1 MKSDCKS
8 HHSSTL
14 LILKTGQIYNSKV
27 VETVACVQ
35 NLLESGEV
43 SQAPK
48 GAISEGGREDAWTR
62 ER

>member
-8 HHSSTL
+8 HHSSTS
-14 LILKTGQIYNSKV
+14 LILKTGQIYNSEV

-43 SQAPK
+43 SQAPQR
-48 GAISEGGREDAWTR
+48 AISEGG
-62 ER
+62 